1 MDDAKKMEKGFFKF
15 FYPENSSQKLK
26 IPTAFT
32 EYKNGKLPKRVSLRD
47 RFGNVWPIG
56 LAKKDR
62 DLYFQDGWVKFIE
75 DNSLEFGD
83 FLIFDYDGNGVF
95 DFKLL
100 GKTACE
106 KKGAGVTSVKVE
118 EEEMIN
124 IAHQKI
130 EEPKGKKQ
138 LASNSISSTS
148 SSDGDED
155 EEYMVEEEDEDY
167 EEEETNE
174 KAIVICKKKPP
185 RSKGTYVEEEKDD
198 DNEGEEEEE
207 HEEDEEQTEEEEEE
221 EKNEKARMF
230 KKKAPCSK
238 AVFKRATTIK
248 KRDVPDQYGAEI
260 FRSGRATQPKNPYF
274 VAKIRAKR
282 RDQLYVPV
290 DVVRDYNLE
299 LPPRMFFRDS
309 EGRKF
314 ETEVNIWK
322 DGRIWLKKGWRKIC
336 RWNLVEKEDSCICE
350 FMRGKSN
357 EVLYL
362 QVTVVKAGGVSN
374 PSK

>member
-32 EYKNGKLPKRVSLRD
+32 EYKNGKLPKRISLRD
-47 RFGNVWPIG
+47 RFGNVWPIE
-56 LAKKDR
+56 LAKKGR

-83 FLIFDYDGNGVF
+83 FLIFDYDGSGVF

-106 KKGAGVTSVKVE
+106 KKGAGVAVKVE

-124 IAHQKI
+124 IAHRKS
-130 EEPKGKKQ
+130 EKPKGKKY
-138 LASNSISSTS
+138 LASDSISSS
-148 SSDGDED
+148 SSSYGDED
-155 EEYMVEEEDEDY
+155 EEYMVEEEQEDEEEEY
-167 EEEETNE
+167 EEETNG
-174 KAIVICKKKPP
+174 KAIVICKKKAPC
-185 RSKGTYVEEEKDD
+185 SKGSYVEEEKEDD
-198 DNEGEEEEE
+198 DEDEEEEY
-207 HEEDEEQTEEEEEE
+207 EEDEEETEEE
-221 EKNEKARMF
+221 EKNNEKARML
-230 KKKAPCSK
+230 KKKALCSK
-238 AVFKRATTIK
+238 GVFKRATTIK
-248 KRDVPDQYGAEI
+248 RRDVPDQYGAEI

-299 LPPRMFFRDS
+299 LPPKMFFRDS

-336 RWNLVEKEDSCICE
+336 RWNLVEKEDRCICE
-350 FMRGKSN
+350 FMRGKAN

-362 QVTVVKAGGVSN
+362 QVTLVKAGGVSN
-374 PSK
+374 PVK